1 MSLLYDSTPT
11 FTKYIYLGK
20 NQRESNLI
28 TCRIIHQANVISEKT
43 CYRAVGRSEN
53 LKGQIVI
60 QCLRP
65 FGEGAGSFCFYFCQN
80 LEGQLSPLPR
90 FRRPCAKDV
99 LQRFVCL
106 SLEPSPRIA
115 VSREKSAKVNEEFH
129 FKHFSTCSSSFYD
142 CKIGQQNYNY
152 DISFKSCV
160 FPTTLSV
167 HECDI
172 LRLGFRETV

>member
-1 MSLLYDSTPT
+1 MKLSDEFVVWFNSNIHQ
-11 FTKYIYLGK
+11 IYFGK

-60 QCLRP
+60 KGLRP
-65 FGEGAGSFCFYFCQN
+65 FGGEAGSLCFYFCQN

-115 VSREKSAKVNEEFH
+115 VSREKSAKVNEGFH
-129 FKHFSTCSSSFYD
+129 FRHFSICSSFFTNCRIASR
-142 CKIGQQNYNY
+142 NYK
-152 DISFKSCV
+152 D
-160 FPTTLSV
+160 
-167 HECDI
+167 
-172 LRLGFRETV
+172 ETM